1 MQEFFKEYRSITNN
15 TEFAGDCME
24 EKKENL
30 PTVLAVDD
38 DEVNLFMVNSIL
50 GPMAK
55 VVKKSSGIIALKY
68 LSEHS
73 VDLVLLDFNMPGMDG
88 MEVLAEM
95 RRREEMKNVPVI
107 FMTGE
112 IDIELE
118 TEVFK
123 AGAVDFVRKPF
134 APMVLKERAR
144 RVLQNE
150 YLKRNLRD
158 EVAQQTHLAQERLAA
173 HIRLFDQTV
182 LALVKTIDA
191 KDKYTQG
198 HSQRVAEYTRM
209 IARADGESPSRL
221 QELYSMGLLHD
232 IGKIGVPSAI
242 INKSSRLT
250 DEEYDIIKSHTTLG
264 AEILKP
270 IVEFPK
276 LAIGARYHHERWD
289 GRGYPDGLAGE
300 DIPRDARLIAVAD
313 AYDAMT
319 SRRSYRGVM
328 EQGRVRNEIERGRGS
343 QFDPHFAS
351 IMLKLI
357 DEDTEFRLRSDPV
370 DPAALGFANRTDK

>member
-1 MQEFFKEYRSITNN
+1 
-15 TEFAGDCME
+15 ME
-24 EKKENL
+24 GNKGKKL
-30 PTVLAVDD
+30 PTILAVDD
-38 DEVNLFMVNSIL
+38 DEVNLFMVSSIL
-50 GPMAK
+50 GNMAN
-55 VVKKSSGIIALKY
+55 VVKRNSGILALKY
-68 LSEHS
+68 LAENS

-134 APMVLKERAR
+134 APMVLRERTN

-150 YLKRNLRD
+150 YLKSNLRK
-158 EVAQQTHLAQERLAA
+158 EVAQQTNLAEERLAA
-173 HIRLFDQTV
+173 HIRLFDQTI

-191 KDKYTQG
+191 KDRYTQG

-209 IARADGESPSRL
+209 MAKELGESPARL

-242 INKSSRLT
+242 INKNSRLT

-270 IVEFPK
+270 IVEFPQ

-328 EQGRVRNEIERGRGS
+328 EQSRVRNEIERGRGT
-343 QFDPHFAS
+343 QFDPHFAE

-357 DEDTEFRLRSDPV
+357 DADTEFKMRSDPV
-370 DPAALGFANRTDK
+370 DPNALGFANRTDKK

>member
-1 MQEFFKEYRSITNN
+1 MDENKQ
-15 TEFAGDCME
+15 
-24 EKKENL
+24 KK

-38 DEVNLFMVNSIL
+38 DDVNLFMVNSIL
-50 GPMAK
+50 GPMAR
-55 VVKKSSGIIALKY
+55 VVKKSSGIVALKY
-68 LSEHS
+68 LSDHN

-95 RRREEMKNVPVI
+95 RRREETKNVPVI

-112 IDIELE
+112 IDVELE
-118 TEVFK
+118 TEVFQ

-134 APMVLKERAR
+134 APMVLKARTR

-158 EVAQQTHLAQERLAA
+158 EVAEQTQLAEERLAA
-173 HIRLFDQTV
+173 HIRLFDQTI

-209 IARADGESPSRL
+209 IARRAGESPARL

-242 INKSSRLT
+242 INKNSRLT

-276 LAIGARYHHERWD
+276 LSIGARNHHERWD

-300 DIPRDARLIAVAD
+300 DIPKDARLIAVAD

-328 EQGRVRNEIERGRGS
+328 EQERVRNEIERGRGS
-343 QFDPHFAS
+343 QFDPYYAG
-351 IMLKLI
+351 IMLQLI
-357 DEDTEFRLRSDPV
+357 DEDKEFKMRSDPV
-370 DPAALGFANRTDK
+370 DPDALGFANRVDK